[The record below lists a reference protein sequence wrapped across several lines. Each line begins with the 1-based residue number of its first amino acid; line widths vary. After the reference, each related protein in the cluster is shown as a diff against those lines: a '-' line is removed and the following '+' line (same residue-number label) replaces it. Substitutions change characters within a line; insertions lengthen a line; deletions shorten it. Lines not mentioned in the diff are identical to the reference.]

1 MVVRG
6 FGAFVVGAF
15 GVGAIKTMVLAAYF
29 VVDKM
34 RDRSKESRL
43 RTFRGTQSCFD
54 FIVQRA
60 NRFHSRN
67 NTALVHGPD
76 PQTKTSLRSGSSF
89 DKQRFHTKT
98 GLHSSNEDS
107 KRSLVF
113 VRQTKTPD
121 EDWRLAA
128 FRQNK
133 RDKPTRDPSIRL
145 VNNITWTNL
154 LRTTNVQFR
163 VTSRREEKFD
173 IASYWPKCTFLLF
186 CRTFRIQRKQPRDSS
201 GKQNFRKEKSV
212 GECPTPTTLPITDRI
227 KCGEALS
234 AGLCSTKLVRY
245 CKKNGRKGKT
255 ENFKTSDSTRTCK
268 EDHQ

>member
-29 VVDKM
+29 VDDKM
-34 RDRSKESRL
+34 SDRSKKGRL
-43 RTFRGTQSCFD
+43 RTLGGTQSCFD
-54 FIVQRA
+54 FTVQRA

-76 PQTKTSLRSGSSF
+76 PQTKTSLRPESLF
-89 DKQRFHTKT
+89 DKRRFQTKP
-98 GLHSSNEDS
+98 GLRSSNEDS

-113 VRQTKTPD
+113 VRQTKTLN

-133 RDKPTRDPSIRL
+133 RDKHTRDPSIRL
-145 VNNITWTNL
+145 VDNITWTNL
-154 LRTTNVQFR
+154 LRTTNLQFR
-163 VTSRREEKFD
+163 VTSRRGEKFD

-186 CRTFRIQRKQPRDSS
+186 CRTFQQRQHQPLQ
-201 GKQNFRKEKSV
+201 G
-212 GECPTPTTLPITDRI
+212 G
-227 KCGEALS
+227 
-234 AGLCSTKLVRY
+234 
-245 CKKNGRKGKT
+245 CKKI
-255 ENFKTSDSTRTCK
+255 
-268 EDHQ
+268 